1 MNDLIKLEEQ
11 RRIILPEIY
20 KDFYKRCFVSI
31 PKKLIGTDL
40 LNNYPE
46 LNKYAFELIK
56 GDGADNFLK
65 EDDFVFMMHQGYIFW
80 FFEADGNPDPL
91 VYGYHET
98 NMFPHKIDRLSK
110 FIEDYI

>member
-65 EDDFVFMMHQGYIFW
+65 EDDFVFYDASGIYF
-80 FFEADGNPDPL
+80 L
-91 VYGYHET
+91 V
-98 NMFPHKIDRLSK
+98 L
-110 FIEDYI
+110 